1 MLAYVLF
8 FTVICFGAV
17 FSKKNADKMY
27 ITLCILSL
35 WLLIGLRD
43 MSVGADTSGYIEEFG
58 FIARL
63 GFSGMWLQTIE
74 YKDPLYI
81 LISWFISRV
90 TTNYTIYLLI
100 WALFP
105 AISLY
110 ITFKHVLKKDK
121 TDCLISILVFFLLG
135 FFAFY
140 VAGIRQTAAL
150 SIILL
155 SYKSIQQKKIIHF
168 LLYVFV
174 ASLLHN
180 SAVIFIIA
188 FPLCFVKL
196 RWWYILILAAL
207 LYMVSIVALDNVF
220 VLAQYFYGDRFDSYQ
235 QGYESTQSSSALIMQ
250 IILFAICFFKYKP
263 LIEREPI
270 NSALLIFSFIGICF
284 QSMAGML
291 AEMSRISFY
300 FCIFDLILVPRALN
314 EYGGKKYNSLIV
326 TAFSIVAMVYLF
338 FLTSANL
345 PDYRIAF

>member
-1 MLAYVLF
+1 MAYVLF
-8 FTVICFGAV
+8 FTVICLGAL
-17 FSKKNADKMY
+17 FSKKEASKTGY
-27 ITLCILSL
+27 VTVSVILL

-58 FIARL
+58 IIARL
-63 GFSGMWLQTIE
+63 DFSGMWLQTIE

-81 LISWFISRV
+81 LISWFVSRV

-110 ITFKHVLKKDK
+110 ITFKQVLKDR

-140 VAGIRQTAAL
+140 VAGIRQTAAI

-180 SAVIFIIA
+180 SALIFIIA

-207 LYMVSIVALDNVF
+207 LYIVSMVALDNVF
-220 VLAQYFYGDRFDSYQ
+220 LLAQYFYGDRFDSYQ

-263 LIEREPI
+263 LIEKDSV

-300 FCIFDLILVPRALN
+300 FCIFDLILVPRAIK
-314 EYGGKKYNSLIV
+314 EYGGKNYNSLV
-326 TAFSIVAMVYLF
+326 VSAFSIVAMVYLL